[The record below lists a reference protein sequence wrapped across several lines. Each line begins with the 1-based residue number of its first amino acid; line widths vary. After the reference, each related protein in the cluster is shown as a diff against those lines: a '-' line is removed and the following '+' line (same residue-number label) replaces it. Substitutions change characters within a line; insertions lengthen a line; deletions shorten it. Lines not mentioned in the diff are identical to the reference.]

1 MNDVFHI
8 YQVRES
14 DVVSPFHRGDRMSLR
29 RPTTMALPKLSQAGE
44 ELEVLGTAGTKV
56 DTRTDKICLEI
67 AHYLLRAIPFA
78 KKIQYRLTKMRPKT
92 ACALYGQP

>member
-29 RPTTMALPKLSQAGE
+29 RPTTMALPKFSQAGE

-56 DTRTDKICLEI
+56 DTRTDKILCLEI
-67 AHYLLRAIPFA
+67 ARYLLRAIPFA
-78 KKIQYRLTKMRPKT
+78 KKIQYRLTKINQVT
-92 ACALYGQP
+92 L

>member
-1 MNDVFHI
+1 MTDVFHI

-29 RPTTMALPKLSQAGE
+29 RPTTMALPKFSQAGE
-44 ELEVLGTAGTKV
+44 ELEVLGTPGTKV

-67 AHYLLRAIPFA
+67 AHYLL
-78 KKIQYRLTKMRPKT
+78 Q
-92 ACALYGQP
+92 GQFHLLKRFSID

>member
-1 MNDVFHI
+1 MTDVFHI

-29 RPTTMALPKLSQAGE
+29 RPTTMALPKFSQAGE

-56 DTRTDKICLEI
+56 DLTRGQTKICLEI
-67 AHYLLRAIPFA
+67 ARYLL
-78 KKIQYRLTKMRPKT
+78 Q
-92 ACALYGQP
+92 GQFHLLKRFSID